1 MARQT
6 FLRSGSRIEKQ
17 AGVFAQARPVMIKHK
32 SVMAIFTM
40 CLRTYLNYCILFW
53 LTMSIGNLA
62 HCPLK
67 FQGGSIMSEI
77 RPANNRPDIPRVQ
90 QERSVKTEQK
100 QKEEPPQKTEAQR
113 EVTRHEVK
121 TNDKPKGGNVDIT
134 V

>member
-1 MARQT
+1 
-6 FLRSGSRIEKQ
+6 
-17 AGVFAQARPVMIKHK
+17 
-32 SVMAIFTM
+32 
-40 CLRTYLNYCILFW
+40 
-53 LTMSIGNLA
+53 
-62 HCPLK
+62 
-67 FQGGSIMSEI
+67 MSEI

-100 QKEEPPQKTEAQR
+100 QKEEPAQKKEAQR